1 MRGNRLNRAQKV
13 AMLKVLQTGSMTAEE
28 GKELA
33 NTLGIERQEI
43 QLIFAGS
50 QEEARQ
56 IYKEIGD
63 EAQRRGLKPRTETK
77 T

>member
-1 MRGNRLNRAQKV
+1 
-13 AMLKVLQTGSMTAEE
+13 MTAEE

-33 NTLGIERQEI
+33 NTLGIERHEI

-50 QEEARQ
+50 QEEAKQ

-77 T
+77 I